1 MPQGSD
7 PPVGGKDCAEIAR
20 LHTAFILRPKS
31 MKCMICFTFSKRNE
45 NVASGREF
53 LGVQRILQKKVSK
66 GHFYEQWRHQ
76 GGATA
81 RYKCWPPPLAP
92 SRKFHKHNILFKMLI
107 VPVLVHTH
115 QLIHNP
121 GYFL

>member
-53 LGVQRILQKKVSK
+53 LGVQRILQKKSA
-66 GHFYEQWRHQ
+66 RDISMSN
-76 GGATA
+76 GATKGGPQPDTNA
-81 RYKCWPPPLAP
+81 GPPTGPL
-92 SRKFHKHNILFKMLI
+92 SQIS
-107 VPVLVHTH
+107 
-115 QLIHNP
+115 
-121 GYFL
+121 